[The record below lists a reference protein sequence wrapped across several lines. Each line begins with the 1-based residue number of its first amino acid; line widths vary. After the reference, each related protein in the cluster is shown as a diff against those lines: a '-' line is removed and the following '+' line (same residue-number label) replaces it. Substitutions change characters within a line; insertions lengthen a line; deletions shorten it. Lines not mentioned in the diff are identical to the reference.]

1 MMKAFMHLMKA
12 LDFTNV
18 IENTK
23 RIFNRCLILTD
34 KL

>member
-12 LDFTNV
+12 VDFTNV
-18 IENTK
+18 IENTE